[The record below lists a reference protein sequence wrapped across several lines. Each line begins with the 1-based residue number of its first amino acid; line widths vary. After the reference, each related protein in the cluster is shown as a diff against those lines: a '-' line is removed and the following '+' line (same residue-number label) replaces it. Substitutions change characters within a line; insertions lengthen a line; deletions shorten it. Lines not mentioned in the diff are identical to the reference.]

1 MARTIYEQARKII
14 LRGAECIPPRR
25 KLSSSFYSLSAGG
38 MLAMAGRPRGLFFF
52 KLPFISSAPFSKTL
66 ARSRTPAGEKA
77 GCLGQKIRGLTDPR
91 SYGICPNVH
100 QLINQYWLTRLAA
113 RAECRRKPMENV
125 GTIKEHGLARIKLI
139 DLPGLE
145 IFLSSIIHRSPP
157 FRFSKAY
164 PGCLT

>member
-1 MARTIYEQARKII
+1 MAAGTICGQTRKSREQ
-14 LRGAECIPPRR
+14 
-25 KLSSSFYSLSAGG
+25 LSASPRQENSLVFFLSLLAGG
-38 MLAMAGRPRGLFFF
+38 ILAMAGHPRVFFS

-66 ARSRTPAGEKA
+66 ARSRTPAEEKA